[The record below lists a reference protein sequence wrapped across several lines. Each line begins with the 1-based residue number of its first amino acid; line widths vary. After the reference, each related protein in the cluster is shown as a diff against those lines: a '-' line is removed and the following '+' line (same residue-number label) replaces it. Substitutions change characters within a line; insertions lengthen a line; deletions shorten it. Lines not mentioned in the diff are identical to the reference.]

1 MPEIDFSH
9 LGRLI
14 SGIFEG
20 NIELFYEFN
29 KIIKKDNIPDMT
41 SNTFSI
47 SGKVIDVI
55 SREIIKAEVVVEE
68 GRITSITQRDSVP
81 DKYILPGLVDAH
93 MHIESSL
100 LIPSRF
106 ANLVVRQGTL
116 GLVTDPH
123 EIANVLGEIGVDFM
137 INDAKKVPLEI
148 RFGVPSCV
156 PATPHETSGFVLDS
170 NIVESLLKREEVVC
184 LAEVMDFVGVINDDL
199 EVLKKIVACKKL
211 GKKIDG
217 HAPGLKGQDLKKYV
231 ASGISADHECST
243 LEEALEKISLGM
255 MIQIREGSAA
265 KDFDALCSLF
275 KTHPEKIMLCTD
287 DLHPDDLIEKG
298 HINYLIKKGLKK
310 GLDLFSL
317 LRAASYNPIHHY
329 GLDLGLLQVGHS
341 ADFIVIDNPESFIV
355 EQAFRKGV
363 CIYKDNEV
371 LFDVSNE
378 IILNNFSRKP
388 IQLSD
393 LTVESENGSLRAMV
407 VKDGDLI
414 TDSVLCKPKV
424 VGENVVS
431 DVDNDL
437 LKMVVMSRYD
447 NGNPVMGFA
456 KGFGYKKGAI
466 AESIAHDS
474 HNIIAVGTSD
484 EELLHA
490 INTLIEMK
498 GGIVAVNNGES
509 ESVRLEVAGL
519 MSNKTGEDLVRE
531 YAKLNDFASALG
543 SNFESPFMTLAFM
556 SLLVIPKL
564 KLSDKGLFDVK
575 EFKVINLFKEE

>member
-1 MPEIDFSH
+1 M
-9 LGRLI
+9 R
-14 SGIFEG
+14 
-20 NIELFYEFN
+20 
-29 KIIKKDNIPDMT
+29 

-47 SGKVIDVI
+47 AGKVIDII
-55 SREIIKAEVVVEE
+55 SREIIKAEVVVNE
-68 GRITSITQRDSVP
+68 GRIISITQRESVP
-81 DKYILPGLVDAH
+81 DQYILPGLVDAH

-106 ANLVVRQGTL
+106 ANLAVRQGTL

-156 PATPHETSGFVLDS
+156 PATPYETSGFVLDS

-217 HAPGLKGQDLKKYV
+217 HAPGLKGADLKKYV

-265 KDFDALCSLF
+265 KDFDALCSLLES
-275 KTHPEKIMLCTD
+275 HPEKIMLCTD
-287 DLHPDDLIEKG
+287 DLHPDDLIKNG
-298 HINYLIKKGLKK
+298 HIDYLIRRGLKK

-317 LRAASYNPIHHY
+317 LRAASYNPIQHY

-341 ADFIVIDNPESFIV
+341 ADFIVIDNLESFVV
-355 EQAFRKGV
+355 EQAFRKGI
-363 CIYKDNEV
+363 CIYKNKEV
-371 LFDVSNE
+371 LFQVSNE

-424 VGENVVS
+424 VANNVVS

-490 INTLIEMK
+490 INTLIEIK
-498 GGIVAVNNGES
+498 GGIVAVNNGVN
-509 ESVRLEVAGL
+509 ESVQLEVAGL
-519 MSNKTGEDLVRE
+519 MSNKSGEELVRE
-531 YAKLNDFASALG
+531 YTKLSDFASALG
-543 SNFESPFMTLAFM
+543 SNFQSPFMTLAFM
-556 SLLVIPKL
+556 SLLVIPNL
-564 KLSDKGLFDVK
+564 KLSDKGLFDVNK
-575 EFKVINLFKEE
+575 FKVVNLFKKE

>member
-1 MPEIDFSH
+1 
-9 LGRLI
+9 
-14 SGIFEG
+14 
-20 NIELFYEFN
+20 
-29 KIIKKDNIPDMT
+29 MT
-41 SNTFSI
+41 SNRFSI
-47 SGKVIDVI
+47 SGKVVDVV
-55 SREIIKAEVVVEE
+55 SREIINAEVYVEE
-68 GRITSITQRDSVP
+68 GRITSISKRDSVP
-81 DKYILPGLVDAH
+81 DQYILPGLVDAH
-93 MHIESSL
+93 MHIESTL

-106 ANLVVRQGTL
+106 ASLVVQFGTL

-137 INDAKKVPLEI
+137 INDAGKVPLEI

-156 PATPHETSGFVLDS
+156 PATKHETSGFVLDS

-184 LAEVMDFVGVINDDL
+184 LAEVMDFVGVIEDDL
-199 EVLKKIVACKKL
+199 EVLKKIVACKNL

-217 HAPGLKGQDLKKYV
+217 HAPGLKGKDLKKYV

-265 KDFDALCSLF
+265 KDFEALYSLLE
-275 KTHPEKIMLCTD
+275 THPDRIMLCTD
-287 DLHPDDLIEKG
+287 DLHPDDLIENG
-298 HINYLIKKGLKK
+298 HINFLIKRGLKK
-310 GLDLFSL
+310 GLNLFSL

-329 GLDLGLLQVGHS
+329 GLNLGLLQVGDS
-341 ADFIVIDNPESFIV
+341 ADFIVIDHPESFVV

-363 CIYKDNEV
+363 CIYKNKEV

-388 IQLSD
+388 IQLAD
-393 LTVESENGSLRAMV
+393 LTVKPQNGSLRAMV

-414 TDSVLCKPKV
+414 TDSILCAPKV
-424 VGENVVS
+424 IDSNVVS

-447 NGNPVMGFA
+447 NGKPVMGFA
-456 KGFGYKKGAI
+456 KGFGFKNGAI

-484 EELLHA
+484 EDLLHA

-509 ESVRLEVAGL
+509 ESVELEVAGL
-519 MSNKTGEDLVRE
+519 MSNKKGEDLVRE
-531 YAKLNDFASALG
+531 YAKLSEFASDLG
-543 SNFESPFMTLAFM
+543 SNFQSPFMTLAFM

-575 EFKVINLFKEE
+575 EFRVIDLFKEE

>member
-1 MPEIDFSH
+1 MAS
-9 LGRLI
+9 R
-14 SGIFEG
+14 S
-20 NIELFYEFN
+20 
-29 KIIKKDNIPDMT
+29 
-41 SNTFSI
+41 FSI
-47 SGKVIDVI
+47 AGNVVDVI
-55 SREIIKAEVVVEE
+55 SREIRKAELKVEDGVIVNIIPKE
-68 GRITSITQRDSVP
+68 SVP
-81 DKYILPGLVDAH
+81 DCYILPGLVDAH

-106 ANLVVRQGTL
+106 ASLAVQQGTL

-156 PATPHETSGFVLDS
+156 PATRHETSGFVLDS
-170 NIVESLLKREEVVC
+170 NIVESLLQREEVVC
-184 LAEVMDFVGVINDDL
+184 LAEVMDFVGVIEEDL
-199 EVLKKIVACKKL
+199 EVMKKLVACKKL

-217 HAPGLKGQDLKKYV
+217 HAPGLAGANLKKYV

-243 LEEALEKISLGM
+243 IEEALEKISLGM

-265 KDFDALCSLF
+265 KDFDALYPLL

-287 DLHPDDLIEKG
+287 DLHPDDLVEKG

-317 LRAASYNPIHHY
+317 LRAASYNPIRHY
-329 GLDLGLLQVGHS
+329 GLDLGLLQVGDA
-341 ADFIVIDNPESFIV
+341 ADFIVIDNLDSFAV
-355 EQAFRKGV
+355 EQSYRKGQ
-363 CIYKDNEV
+363 CIYKDKEV
-371 LFDVSNE
+371 LFEVNNE

-393 LTVESENGSLRAMV
+393 IRIEPQSGKLRTML
-407 VKDGDLI
+407 VKDGELI
-414 TDSVLCKPKV
+414 TDSILCEPKIQDS
-424 VGENVVS
+424 NVVS
-431 DVDNDL
+431 DTDNDL

-447 NGNPVMGFA
+447 NGKPVVGFA

-484 EELLHA
+484 ENLLKA

-498 GGIVAVNNGES
+498 GGIVAADEGRTACVN
-509 ESVRLEVAGL
+509 LEVAGL
-519 MSNKTGEDLVRE
+519 MSNKTGEDLIQD
-531 YAKLNDFASALG
+531 YQILTDFASGFG
-543 SNFESPFMTLAFM
+543 SNFQSPFMTLAFM

-564 KLSDKGLFDVK
+564 KLSDKGLFDVN
-575 EFKVINLFKEE
+575 EFKVVTLFKEE

>member
-1 MPEIDFSH
+1 
-9 LGRLI
+9 
-14 SGIFEG
+14 
-20 NIELFYEFN
+20 
-29 KIIKKDNIPDMT
+29 MT
-41 SNTFSI
+41 SNRFSI
-47 SGKVIDVI
+47 SGKVVDVI
-55 SREIIKAEVVVEE
+55 SRKIINAEVVVEE
-68 GRITSITQRDSVP
+68 GRITSIIPRDSVP
-81 DKYILPGLVDAH
+81 DQYILPGLVDAH

-106 ANLVVRQGTL
+106 ANLAVRQGTL

-170 NIVESLLKREEVVC
+170 NIVESLLKRDEVVC

-199 EVLKKIVACKKL
+199 EVLKKIIACKKL

-275 KTHPEKIMLCTD
+275 DTHPEKIMLCTD
-287 DLHPDDLIEKG
+287 DLHPDDLMEKG

-310 GLDLFSL
+310 GLNLFSL

-329 GLDLGLLQVGHS
+329 GLDLGLLQVGHP

-355 EQAFRKGV
+355 KEAFRKGI
-363 CIYKDNEV
+363 CIYKNNEV
-371 LFDVSNE
+371 LFHVNNE

-388 IQLSD
+388 IELSD
-393 LTVESENGSLRAMV
+393 LFVKPQNGSLQAIV
-407 VKDGDLI
+407 VNDGDLV

-424 VGENVVS
+424 ESSNVVS
-431 DVDNDL
+431 DIDNDL

-447 NGNPVMGFA
+447 NGKPVMGFA

-519 MSNKTGEDLVRE
+519 MSNKTGEELVRE
-531 YAKLNDFASALG
+531 YTKLSNFTSTLG

-564 KLSDKGLFDVK
+564 KLSDKGLFDVN

>member
-1 MPEIDFSH
+1 MA
-9 LGRLI
+9 
-14 SGIFEG
+14 
-20 NIELFYEFN
+20 N
-29 KIIKKDNIPDMT
+29 KN
-41 SNTFSI
+41 FSI
-47 SGKVIDVI
+47 AGNVIDVI
-55 SREIIKAEVVVEE
+55 SREIRKAEVKVED
-68 GRITSITQRDSVP
+68 GVIVSITPKESVP
-81 DKYILPGLVDAH
+81 DCYILPGLVDAH

-106 ANLVVRQGTL
+106 ASLAVQQGTL

-156 PATPHETSGFVLDS
+156 PATRHETSGFVLDS
-170 NIVESLLKREEVVC
+170 NIVESLLQREEVVC
-184 LAEVMDFVGVINDDL
+184 LAEVMDFVGVIEEDL
-199 EVLKKIVACKKL
+199 EVMKKIVACKKL
-211 GKKIDG
+211 GKKVDG
-217 HAPGLKGQDLKKYV
+217 HAPGLVGADLKKYV

-243 LEEALEKISLGM
+243 IEEALEKIALGM

-265 KDFDALCSLF
+265 KDFDALYPLLE
-275 KTHPEKIMLCTD
+275 THPDRIMLCTD
-287 DLHPDDLIEKG
+287 DLHPDDLVEKG

-329 GLDLGLLQVGHS
+329 DLNLGLLQVGDA
-341 ADFIVIDNPESFIV
+341 ADFIVIDNLDSFSV
-355 EQAFRKGV
+355 EQAYRKGE
-363 CIYKDNEV
+363 CIYKDKEV
-371 LFDVSNE
+371 LFEVNNE

-393 LTVESENGSLRAMV
+393 IRVEPQNGKIRTML

-414 TDSVLCKPKV
+414 TDSILCEPKIQDS
-424 VGENVVS
+424 NVVS
-431 DVDNDL
+431 DVENDL

-447 NGNPVMGFA
+447 NGKPVVGFA

-484 EELLHA
+484 ENLLQA
-490 INTLIEMK
+490 INTLIDIK
-498 GGIVAVNNGES
+498 GGIVASNEGRT
-509 ESVRLEVAGL
+509 ESVNLEVAGL
-519 MSNKTGEDLVRE
+519 MSNKTGEDLIKDYEV
-531 YAKLNDFASALG
+531 LSDFAS
-543 SNFESPFMTLAFM
+543 SFESDFHSPFMTLAFM

-564 KLSDKGLFDVK
+564 KLSDKGLFDVNQ
-575 EFKVINLFKEE
+575 FKVVNLFSEE

>member
-1 MPEIDFSH
+1 
-9 LGRLI
+9 
-14 SGIFEG
+14 
-20 NIELFYEFN
+20 
-29 KIIKKDNIPDMT
+29 MT
-41 SNTFSI
+41 SNRFSI
-47 SGKVIDVI
+47 SGKVVDVV
-55 SREIIKAEVVVEE
+55 SREIINAEVYVEE
-68 GRITSITQRDSVP
+68 GRITSISKRDSVP
-81 DKYILPGLVDAH
+81 DQYILPGLVDAH
-93 MHIESSL
+93 MHIESTL

-106 ANLVVRQGTL
+106 ASLVVQFGTL

-137 INDAKKVPLEI
+137 INDAGKVPLEI

-156 PATPHETSGFVLDS
+156 PATKHETSGFVLDS

-184 LAEVMDFVGVINDDL
+184 LAEVMDFVGVVEDDL
-199 EVLKKIVACKKL
+199 EVLKKIVACKNL

-217 HAPGLKGQDLKKYV
+217 HAPGLKGKDLKKYV

-265 KDFDALCSLF
+265 KDFEALYSLLE
-275 KTHPEKIMLCTD
+275 THPDRIMLCTD
-287 DLHPDDLIEKG
+287 DLHPDDLIENG
-298 HINYLIKKGLKK
+298 HINFLIKRGLKK
-310 GLDLFSL
+310 GLNLFSL

-329 GLDLGLLQVGHS
+329 GLNLGLLQVGDS
-341 ADFIVIDNPESFIV
+341 ADFIVIDHPESFVV

-363 CIYKDNEV
+363 CIYKNKEV
-371 LFDVSNE
+371 LFNVSNE

-388 IQLSD
+388 IQLAD
-393 LTVESENGSLRAMV
+393 LAVKPQNGSLRAIV

-414 TDSVLCKPKV
+414 TDSILCIPKIIDT
-424 VGENVVS
+424 NVVS

-447 NGNPVMGFA
+447 NGKPVMGFA
-456 KGFGYKKGAI
+456 KGFGFKNGAI

-484 EELLHA
+484 EDLLHA

-509 ESVRLEVAGL
+509 ESVELEVAGL

-531 YAKLNDFASALG
+531 YAKLSDFASDLG
-543 SNFESPFMTLAFM
+543 SNFQSPFMTLAFM

-575 EFKVINLFKEE
+575 EFRVIDLFKEE

>member
-1 MPEIDFSH
+1 
-9 LGRLI
+9 
-14 SGIFEG
+14 
-20 NIELFYEFN
+20 
-29 KIIKKDNIPDMT
+29 MT
-41 SNTFSI
+41 SNSFSI
-47 SGKVIDVI
+47 SGKVVDVI
-55 SREIIKAEVVVEE
+55 SREIINAEVVIEE
-68 GRITSITQRDSVP
+68 GRIISIVRRDFVP

-106 ANLVVRQGTL
+106 ANLSVRQGTL

-137 INDAKKVPLEI
+137 INDAGKVPLEI

-156 PATPHETSGFVLDS
+156 PATPFETSGFILDS

-184 LAEVMDFVGVINDDL
+184 LAEVMDYVGVVNDDL

-217 HAPGLKGQDLKKYV
+217 HAPGLKGAELKKYV

-265 KDFDALCSLF
+265 KDFDALYSLLE
-275 KTHPEKIMLCTD
+275 THPDKVMLCTD

-298 HINYLIKKGLKK
+298 HIDHLIKKGLKR
-310 GLDLFSL
+310 GLDLFAL
-317 LRAASYNPIHHY
+317 LRAASYNPIRHY
-329 GLDLGLLQVGHS
+329 GLDLGLLQVGDA
-341 ADFIVIDNPESFIV
+341 ADFIVIDNPKSFVV
-355 EQAFRKGV
+355 EQVFRKGI
-363 CIYKDNEV
+363 CIYKDKKV
-371 LFDVSNE
+371 LFQVKNE

-388 IQLSD
+388 IEVSD
-393 LTVESENGSLRAMV
+393 LTVEAKSGLLRAMV
-407 VKDGDLI
+407 VTDGDLI
-414 TDSVLCKPKV
+414 TDSMLCNAKV
-424 VGENVVS
+424 VDGNVVS
-431 DVDNDL
+431 DVNNDV

-447 NGNPVMGFA
+447 NGKPVMGFA
-456 KGFGYKKGAI
+456 KGFGFTKGAI

-490 INTLIEMK
+490 INTLVEMK

-519 MSNKTGEDLVRE
+519 MSNKTGEELVSDYMRLS
-531 YAKLNDFASALG
+531 KFVTTLG
-543 SNFESPFMTLAFM
+543 SQFESPFMTLAFM

-575 EFKVINLFKEE
+575 QFKVVDLFKED

>member
-1 MPEIDFSH
+1 
-9 LGRLI
+9 
-14 SGIFEG
+14 
-20 NIELFYEFN
+20 
-29 KIIKKDNIPDMT
+29 MT
-41 SNTFSI
+41 NNSFSI
-47 SGKVIDVI
+47 SGKVVDVI
-55 SREIIKAEVVVEE
+55 SHRIISAEVVVEE
-68 GRITSITQRDSVP
+68 GRIISITQRDSVP
-81 DKYILPGLVDAH
+81 DQYILPGLVDAH

-106 ANLVVRQGTL
+106 ANLAVRQGTL

-156 PATPHETSGFVLDS
+156 PATPYETSGFVLDS

-184 LAEVMDFVGVINDDL
+184 LAEVMDYVGVVNDDL
-199 EVLKKIVACKKL
+199 EVLKKIIACKKL

-275 KTHPEKIMLCTD
+275 ETHPEKIMLCTD

-310 GLDLFSL
+310 GLNLFSL
-317 LRAASYNPIHHY
+317 LRAASYNPIRHY
-329 GLDLGLLQVGHS
+329 SLDLGLLQVGDS

-363 CIYKDNEV
+363 CLYKSNEV
-371 LFDVSNE
+371 LFQVNNE

-393 LTVESENGSLRAMV
+393 LCVKPENGSLLAMV
-407 VKDGDLI
+407 VNDGDLI
-414 TDSVLCKPKV
+414 TDSVLCQPKV
-424 VGENVVS
+424 VDANVVS
-431 DVDNDL
+431 DIDNDL

-447 NGNPVMGFA
+447 NGKPVMGFA
-456 KGFGYKKGAI
+456 KGFGYTKGAI

-498 GGIVAVNNGES
+498 GGIVAVNNGER
-509 ESVRLEVAGL
+509 EFVRLEVAGL
-519 MSNKTGEDLVRE
+519 MSNKTGEELVGE
-531 YAKLNDFASALG
+531 YVKLSNFASALG

>member
-1 MPEIDFSH
+1 
-9 LGRLI
+9 
-14 SGIFEG
+14 
-20 NIELFYEFN
+20 
-29 KIIKKDNIPDMT
+29 MT
-41 SNTFSI
+41 SNRFSI
-47 SGKVIDVI
+47 SGKVVDVI
-55 SREIIKAEVVVEE
+55 SRKIINAEVVVEE
-68 GRITSITQRDSVP
+68 GRITSIIPRDSVP
-81 DKYILPGLVDAH
+81 DQYILPGLVDAH

-106 ANLVVRQGTL
+106 ANLAVRQGTL

-170 NIVESLLKREEVVC
+170 NIVESLLKRDEVVC

-199 EVLKKIVACKKL
+199 EVLKKIIACKKL

-275 KTHPEKIMLCTD
+275 DTHPEKIMLCTD
-287 DLHPDDLIEKG
+287 DLHPDDLMEKG

-310 GLDLFSL
+310 GLNLFSL

-329 GLDLGLLQVGHS
+329 GLDLGLLQVGHP

-355 EQAFRKGV
+355 KEAFRKGI
-363 CIYKDNEV
+363 CIYKNNEV
-371 LFDVSNE
+371 LFHVNNE

-388 IQLSD
+388 IELSD
-393 LTVESENGSLRAMV
+393 LFVKPQNGSLQAMV

-424 VGENVVS
+424 EGSNVVS

-447 NGNPVMGFA
+447 NGKPVMGFA

-519 MSNKTGEDLVRE
+519 MSNKTGEELVRE
-531 YAKLNDFASALG
+531 YTKLSNFTSTLG

-564 KLSDKGLFDVK
+564 KLSDKGLFDVN

>member
-1 MPEIDFSH
+1 MYDGK
-9 LGRLI
+9 LVL
-14 SGIFEG
+14 GIFEG
-20 NIELFYEFN
+20 NIELFYLFIFD
-29 KIIKKDNIPDMT
+29 KTVKKENIPDMT
-41 SNTFSI
+41 SNRFSI
-47 SGKVIDVI
+47 SGKVVDVV
-55 SREIIKAEVVVEE
+55 SREIINAEVCVED

-81 DKYILPGLVDAH
+81 DQYILPGLVDAH
-93 MHIESSL
+93 MHIESTL

-106 ANLVVRQGTL
+106 ASLAVQFGTL

-156 PATPHETSGFVLDS
+156 PATPHETSGFILDS

-199 EVLKKIVACKKL
+199 EVLKKIIACKKL

-265 KDFDALCSLF
+265 KDFDALCSLLE
-275 KTHPEKIMLCTD
+275 THPEKIMLCTD
-287 DLHPDDLIEKG
+287 DLHPDDLMEYG
-298 HINYLIKKGLKK
+298 HINFLIKRGLKK

-329 GLDLGLLQVGHS
+329 GLDLGLLQVGDS
-341 ADFIVIDNPESFIV
+341 ADFIVIDSPESFVV

-363 CIYKDNEV
+363 CIYKNKKV
-371 LFDVSNE
+371 LFEVRNE

-393 LTVESENGSLRAMV
+393 LSVKPQNGSLQV
-407 VKDGDLI
+407 ILVKDGDLI
-414 TDSVLCKPKV
+414 TDSILCEPKIV
-424 VGENVVS
+424 ESNVVS

-447 NGNPVMGFA
+447 NGKPVMGFA
-456 KGFGYKKGAI
+456 KGFAYKKGAI

-474 HNIIAVGTSD
+474 HNIIAIGTSD

-519 MSNKTGEDLVRE
+519 MSNKNGEDLVRE
-531 YAKLNDFASALG
+531 YAKLRDFASALG
-543 SNFESPFMTLAFM
+543 SSFQSSFMTLAFM

>member
-1 MPEIDFSH
+1 
-9 LGRLI
+9 
-14 SGIFEG
+14 
-20 NIELFYEFN
+20 
-29 KIIKKDNIPDMT
+29 MT

-81 DKYILPGLVDAH
+81 GQYILPGLVDAH

-106 ANLVVRQGTL
+106 ANLAVRQGTL

-156 PATPHETSGFVLDS
+156 PATPYETSGFVLDS

-265 KDFDALCSLF
+265 KDFDALYTLLE
-275 KTHPEKIMLCTD
+275 THPEKIMLCTD

-317 LRAASYNPIHHY
+317 LRAASYNPIHYY

-341 ADFIVIDNPESFIV
+341 ADFIVIDNPESFII

-371 LFDVSNE
+371 LFQVSNE

-393 LTVESENGSLRAMV
+393 LTVESKNGSLRAMV

-424 VGENVVS
+424 VDTNVVS
-431 DVDNDL
+431 DVGNDL

-447 NGNPVMGFA
+447 NGKPVMGFA

-498 GGIVAVNNGES
+498 GGIVAVNNGER

-531 YAKLNDFASALG
+531 YAKLSDFASALG
-543 SNFESPFMTLAFM
+543 SNFQSPFMTLAFM

>member
-1 MPEIDFSH
+1 
-9 LGRLI
+9 
-14 SGIFEG
+14 
-20 NIELFYEFN
+20 
-29 KIIKKDNIPDMT
+29 MT
-41 SNTFSI
+41 NSKFSI
-47 SGKVIDVI
+47 SGKVVDVV
-55 SREIIKAEVVVEE
+55 SREIMNAEICIEE
-68 GRITSITQRDSVP
+68 GRITSIAKKDFVP
-81 DKYILPGLVDAH
+81 DQYILPGLVDAH
-93 MHIESSL
+93 MHIESTL

-106 ANLVVRQGTL
+106 ASLAVQFGTL

-156 PATPHETSGFVLDS
+156 PATRHETSGFILDS

-199 EVLKKIVACKKL
+199 EVLKKIVACKHL

-217 HAPGLKGQDLKKYV
+217 HAPGLKGKDLKKYV

-265 KDFDALCSLF
+265 KDFEALYSLLE
-275 KTHPEKIMLCTD
+275 THPDRIMLCTD
-287 DLHPDDLIEKG
+287 DLHPDDLIEYG
-298 HINYLIKKGLKK
+298 HINYLIKRGLKK
-310 GLDLFSL
+310 GLDLFDL
-317 LRAASYNPIHHY
+317 LRAASYNPIRHY
-329 GLDLGLLQVGHS
+329 GLDLGLLQVGDP
-341 ADFIVIDNPESFIV
+341 ADFIVIDNFKSFVV

-363 CIYKDNEV
+363 CIYKNKEV
-371 LFDVSNE
+371 LFEVNNE

-388 IQLSD
+388 IELKD
-393 LTVESENGSLRAMV
+393 LLVTPKSGSIQVMLV
-407 VKDGDLI
+407 NDGDLI
-414 TDSVLCKPKV
+414 TDSTLCEPNIV
-424 VGENVVS
+424 ESNVVS
-431 DVDNDL
+431 DIDNDL

-447 NGNPVMGFA
+447 NGKPVMGFA

-484 EELLHA
+484 EDLLHA
-490 INTLIEMK
+490 INTIIEMK
-498 GGIVAVNNGES
+498 GGIVAVNNGKS
-509 ESVRLEVAGL
+509 EKVQLEVAGL
-519 MSNKTGEDLVRE
+519 MSNKTGEALVSE

-543 SNFESPFMTLAFM
+543 SSFRSPFMTLAFM

-564 KLSDKGLFDVK
+564 KLSDKGLFDVN
-575 EFKVINLFKEE
+575 EFRVVDLFKEE

>member
-1 MPEIDFSH
+1 
-9 LGRLI
+9 
-14 SGIFEG
+14 
-20 NIELFYEFN
+20 
-29 KIIKKDNIPDMT
+29 MT
-41 SNTFSI
+41 SNRFSI
-47 SGKVIDVI
+47 SGKVVDVV
-55 SREIIKAEVVVEE
+55 SREIINAEVYVEE
-68 GRITSITQRDSVP
+68 GRITSISKRDSVP
-81 DKYILPGLVDAH
+81 DQYILPGLVDAH
-93 MHIESSL
+93 MHIESTL

-106 ANLVVRQGTL
+106 ASLVVQFGTL

-156 PATPHETSGFVLDS
+156 PATRYETSGFVLDS

-184 LAEVMDFVGVINDDL
+184 LAEVMDFVGVIEDDL
-199 EVLKKIVACKKL
+199 EVLKKIVACKNL

-265 KDFDALCSLF
+265 KDFEALYSLLE
-275 KTHPEKIMLCTD
+275 THPDRIMLCTD
-287 DLHPDDLIEKG
+287 DLHPDDLIENG
-298 HINYLIKKGLKK
+298 HINFLIKRGLEK

-329 GLDLGLLQVGHS
+329 GLDLGLLQVGDY
-341 ADFIVIDNPESFIV
+341 ADFIVIDHPKSFVV

-363 CIYKDNEV
+363 CIYKNKEV
-371 LFDVSNE
+371 LFNVSNE
-378 IILNNFSRKP
+378 IILNNFSRNP
-388 IQLSD
+388 IQLVD
-393 LTVESENGSLRAMV
+393 LAVKSRNGLLRAMV

-414 TDSVLCKPKV
+414 TDSILCTPKV
-424 VGENVVS
+424 IDSNVVS

-447 NGNPVMGFA
+447 NRKPVMGFA
-456 KGFGYKKGAI
+456 KGFGFKKGAI

-474 HNIIAVGTSD
+474 HNIIAVGTND
-484 EELLHA
+484 EDLLHA
-490 INTLIEMK
+490 INSLIEMK
-498 GGIVAVNNGES
+498 GGIVAVDNGEC
-509 ESVRLEVAGL
+509 ESVQLEVAGL
-519 MSNKTGEDLVRE
+519 MSNKTGEDLIRE
-531 YAKLNDFASALG
+531 YTRLSNFASDLG
-543 SNFESPFMTLAFM
+543 SNFQSPFMTLAFM

-564 KLSDKGLFDVK
+564 KLSDKGLFDVN
-575 EFKVINLFKEE
+575 EFRVVDLFKEE